1 MHSNHMIL
9 VNLKFSLC
17 GFYGRIPGYTMNEMT
32 EEMLTRKKQLCEQ
45 TLAVLNKIDAGQSPR
60 KGTFQ
65 DFLPAVDTCCHC

>member
-1 MHSNHMIL
+1 
-9 VNLKFSLC
+9 
-17 GFYGRIPGYTMNEMT
+17 MNEMT

-65 DFLPAVDTCCHC
+65 DFLPAVDMCCHCYKCSELKRGQNLYQTDFIQKHW